1 MKTKNIFLI
10 AQYFQKPK
18 DHVNTSV
25 SGWMKNPENIR
36 WDEQVSIAT
45 KMKTRDMNAQVVL
58 NLSTKTIVRN
68 TFQSGKEFDDIFRY
82 FLENY
87 PQYIA
92 QTMSMLDPD
101 YLTNVATQIQA
112 ELDSTPPEAQHSVF
126 IEAEILDEKA
136 QAV

>member
-1 MKTKNIFLI
+1 MKIKNIFLI

-25 SGWMKNPENIR
+25 AGWMKNPENIR

-58 NLSTKTIVRN
+58 NLSTKQIVRN
-68 TFQSGKEFDDIFRY
+68 TFQSGKEFDEVFRY

-101 YLTNVATQIQA
+101 YLTNVATQIQS
-112 ELDSTPPEAQHSVF
+112 ELDSAPPEIQDAVF
-126 IEAEILDEKA
+126 VDAEIIDEKA
-136 QAV
+136 QTV